1 MKMTQYNLRPYQKE
15 GIDAHEDFFRNGRGN
30 GLSIFATGSG
40 KSIIIA
46 ETVKRMGE
54 PTLILQPS
62 KEILVQNFQKYTAYG
77 FDASIYSASLK
88 SKVVSQTTFATIG
101 SIQKTPELFKGFPYI
116 IVDEA
121 HVVNS
126 KGGMYA
132 KLIGALNQARVIGLT
147 ATPYRLATSSFGS
160 ELRFLTRTRP
170 RIFSDVLYV
179 TQNKD
184 LFNQGYLCPLKYYD
198 IPGYDRSRLKSN
210 SNGSDYND
218 ESIQAYQDETYFQ
231 DRLLKVIRRLKEIRK
246 NAVIFTRFIKEAQY
260 IKNMIPGVEV
270 VTGDT
275 PADERDRIL
284 FEWKQGKIWGVANV
298 GVLTTGVDFPEL
310 ETVVLARVTKSLA
323 LYYQMVGRG
332 VRIHPTKPEC
342 WVVDMTQNCK
352 YFGPIE
358 DLHIGPNYKGL
369 WEVSSNGR
377 PLTNV
382 ILK

>member
-1 MKMTQYNLRPYQKE
+1 MKYDLRPYQKE
-15 GIDAHEDFFRNGRGN
+15 GIDAHEDFLRSGSGN

-46 ETVKRMGE
+46 ETIKRMGE

-62 KEILVQNFQKYTAYG
+62 KEILVQNFGKYTSHG

-88 SKVVSQTTFATIG
+88 SKVVSQATFATIG

-121 HVVNS
+121 HVVNA
-126 KGGMYA
+126 KGGMYQR
-132 KLIGALNQARVIGLT
+132 LIGALDQARVIGLT
-147 ATPYRLATSSFGS
+147 ATPYRLHSNSFGS

-170 RIFSDVLYV
+170 RIFNEVLYI

-184 LFNQGYLCPLKYYD
+184 LFDQGFLCPLKYYD
-198 IPGYDRSRLKSN
+198 IPGYDRDKLKAN
-210 SNGSDYND
+210 SNGSDYKE
-218 ESIQAYQDETYFQ
+218 ESISLYQDETHFQ
-231 DRLLKVIRRLKEIRK
+231 ERLLKVVRRLKEIRK
-246 NAVIFTRFIKEAQY
+246 NAVIFTRFVKEAEFVKRH
-260 IKNMIPGVEV
+260 IEGVEV

-275 PADERDRIL
+275 PDAERDRIL
-284 FEWKQGKIWGVANV
+284 KEWKEGKIWGVANV
-298 GVLTTGVDFPEL
+298 GVLTTGVDYPEL
-310 ETVVLARVTKSLA
+310 ETVVLARVTKSLS

-332 VRIHPTKPEC
+332 VRIHPSKPEC
-342 WVVDMTQNCK
+342 WVVDMTQNFK
-352 YFGPIE
+352 YFGAVE
-358 DLHIGPNYKGL
+358 DLHIGKNRKGL